1 MRAFAGM
8 PVLELPSTASPERLL
23 ELRIYESNN
32 EQKARLKVE
41 MFNEGEIDIMRDVKL
56 APVFFGETLISDDLP
71 NLTYIL
77 SADNAEIHRQ
87 HFQDFLKH
95 PDWDRM
101 KRLEKY
107 KGTVSK
113 IISITL
119 SPATCSQ
126 I

>member
-1 MRAFAGM
+1 M